1 MKQIIP
7 ASPGASIDARKTG
20 KHMKY
25 YSKNFTLIELLVVI
39 AIIAILASM
48 LLPALNKAR
57 EKAKLIKCSGNLKQI
72 GVSALMYAGDNGDY
86 LPCVQFLYGADIYW
100 HKLFLKY
107 LNAKTFKCP
116 SLISTNQTDYGWN
129 YCGWSASGG
138 TAGAEWGLGFQY
150 PSNLRLGP
158 AKLSQIRDAA
168 NLFMAGDRRTAND
181 DGTVGYLG
189 PGYDVTMMSLAHVT
203 TLNISFADGHVNNLK
218 NSYVFSS
225 AAKSSWTRAKD

>member
-1 MKQIIP
+1 MLPLTGNGRKNRKSKIP
-7 ASPGASIDARKTG
+7 NQ
-20 KHMKY
+20 
-25 YSKNFTLIELLVVI
+25 KNFTLIELLVVI

-57 EKAKLIKCSGNLKQI
+57 MKAKLINCSANLKQI
-72 GVSALMYAGDNGDY
+72 GTAALMYAGDNGDY
-86 LPCVQFLYGADIYW
+86 LPCVQFLYGADIFW

-116 SLISTNQTDYGWN
+116 SFISTNQTDYGWN

-150 PSNLRLGP
+150 PHASNQRLGP

-168 NLFMAGDRRTAND
+168 NLFMAGDRRKAND

-189 PGYDVTMMSLAHVT
+189 PGYDVLMTSPAHVT

-218 NSYVFSS
+218 NSYVFSP

>member
-1 MKQIIP
+1 MLHLIKNGP
-7 ASPGASIDARKTG
+7 KNRN
-20 KHMKY
+20 
-25 YSKNFTLIELLVVI
+25 SKRPNQKIFTLIELLVVI

-57 EKAKLIKCSGNLKQI
+57 DKAKLIKCSGNLKQI

-86 LPCVQFLYGADIYW
+86 LPCVQFVNGSDIFW

-138 TAGAEWGLGFQY
+138 TAGEEWGLGFQY
-150 PSNLRLGP
+150 PSTPRLGP

-168 NLFMAGDRRTAND
+168 NLFMAGDRRKAND

-189 PGYDVTMMSLAHVT
+189 PGYDVTMMSPAHVT

>member
-1 MKQIIP
+1 MKRQQ
-7 ASPGASIDARKTG
+7 R
-20 KHMKY
+20 
-25 YSKNFTLIELLVVI
+25 FTLIELLVVI

-86 LPCVQFLYGADIYW
+86 LPCMQFLYGADIFW

-116 SLISTNQTDYGWN
+116 SFISTNQTDYGWN

-138 TAGAEWGLGFQY
+138 TAGAEWGLGWQY
-150 PSNLRLGP
+150 PHASNQRLGP

-168 NLFMAGDRRTAND
+168 NLFMAGDRRKAND

-189 PGYDVTMMSLAHVT
+189 PGYDVLMTSPAHVT